1 MPASFNTGLVES
13 ISLHCG
19 PNAGLNLT
27 PPIPPHPFQP
37 AAAAA
42 MATLERAPTTSGG
55 ATRKEGAAAP
65 ATTTNP
71 RSSSTATAASTTTT
85 TASSSEE
92 QHTGPVFAQLR
103 HGHVQ
108 VTMGGPA
115 RFALATP
122 RQLQLQQQQQLDAE
136 EVVKT
141 MRKAHTVH
149 PLVRAGPNHGGRAK
163 ASGGGG
169 RHGAVSPAG
178 EDGTYVPFV
187 RFGLAGLFACGWGGG
202 LEVG

>member
-1 MPASFNTGLVES
+1 
-13 ISLHCG
+13 
-19 PNAGLNLT
+19 
-27 PPIPPHPFQP
+27 
-37 AAAAA
+37 
-42 MATLERAPTTSGG
+42 MATMDRAPTISSG
-55 ATRKEGAAAP
+55 AVRKEGAAP
-65 ATTTNP
+65 ATSTNP
-71 RSSSTATAASTTTT
+71 RNSSTAAASATT

-136 EVVKT
+136 EVVKQL
-141 MRKAHTVH
+141 RKSHTVH
-149 PLVRAGPNHGGRAK
+149 PLVRAGPHHGGRAK

-169 RHGAVSPAG
+169 RHGALSPAG
-178 EDGTYVPFV
+178 EDGT
-187 RFGLAGLFACGWGGG
+187 
-202 LEVG
+202 